1 SGRDVWVPLQA
12 AGILRRVG
20 VPDTPLH
27 SPLRRTI
34 MAQPGLLAYWPL
46 EDDEGALWAA
56 SVVPGVTPA
65 RVRPTVRLGQD
76 PVSPG
81 SGPSALVTAD
91 VSADALPIT
100 CRVPDATQ
108 DGWAVE
114 SVFRIPDDTADGLI
128 WRMSVRDE
136 TGAAWRVEATLADPD
151 LTITLTWFPNFVD
164 APGTSTQLASESIK
178 RGTVHQIRLQADTQS
193 GNRKWLVLVD
203 DEVLD
208 SGIGIGLT
216 EPTAVGHVTQVGIA
230 AAGLLVGHVA
240 VYEFE
245 PGTTL
250 EPEAR
255 QTFAAIGGWDGERA
269 VARIW
274 RLS

>member
-151 LTITLTWFPNFVD
+151 LTITLTWFPSFVD
-164 APGTSTQLASESIK
+164 APGTSTQLASETVAA
-178 RGTVHQIRLQADTQS
+178 RGPHQVRLRAA
-193 GNRKWLVLVD
+193 LPVLVA
-203 DEVLD
+203 ERRWALD
-208 SGIGIGLT
+208 VDGEELARDGATGGSD
-216 EPTAVGHVTQVGIA
+216 PTAIGHPTHVGVS
-230 AAGLLVGHVA
+230 AAGLLCGHIS
-240 VYEFE
+240 VYEYF
-245 PGTTL
+245 P
-250 EPEAR
+250 
-255 QTFAAIGGWDGERA
+255 
-269 VARIW
+269 
-274 RLS
+274 